1 MFLFVLLPNF
11 SGFRNCVLK
20 FLSNLLFSIPNHLI
34 QMKKISLLLTLALLS
49 SITIGQRT
57 NFSGTWN
64 INREKS
70 ELNDQFSMAPNSL
83 MLDQS
88 RKELSIQRNSSWQGQ
103 DFSYTDTFTLDG
115 KECENVGFMDMIKKS
130 TANWNDDKKSIMIT
144 STIEM
149 QDGSEMTI
157 TENLSLDGDNLVLHT
172 SASSSYG
179 EMSEVFVF
187 DKQ

>member
-1 MFLFVLLPNF
+1 
-11 SGFRNCVLK
+11 
-20 FLSNLLFSIPNHLI
+20 
-34 QMKKISLLLTLALLS
+34 MKRISLLFVLALLS
-49 SITIGQRT
+49 SVVFCQKV

-83 MLDQS
+83 VIDQTK
-88 RKELSIQRNSSWQGQ
+88 KELSMQRNSSWQGQ

-115 KECENVGFMDMIKKS
+115 KECENVGMMDMVKKS
-130 TANWNDDKKSIMIT
+130 TAVWNEDKKSLKIT
-144 STIEM
+144 TKIEM

-157 TENLSLDGDNLVLHT
+157 IENLAMEGDNMVMKT

-179 EMSEVFVF
+179 DMSEVFVF
-187 DKQ
+187 DKP

>member
-1 MFLFVLLPNF
+1 MKRISILLVLAMLGSVVF
-11 SGFRNCVLK
+11 CQKV
-20 FLSNLLFSIPNHLI
+20 
-34 QMKKISLLLTLALLS
+34 
-49 SITIGQRT
+49 

-83 MLDQS
+83 VIDQTK
-88 RKELSIQRNSSWQGQ
+88 KELSMQRNSSWQGQ
-103 DFSYTDTFTLDG
+103 DFTYTDTFTLDG
-115 KECENVGFMDMIKKS
+115 KECENVGMMDMVKKS
-130 TANWNDDKKSIMIT
+130 TVVWNEDKKSLKIT
-144 STIEM
+144 TKIEM

-157 TENLSLDGDNLVLHT
+157 IENLAMDGGNMVINM

-179 EMSEVFVF
+179 DMSEVFVF

>member
-1 MFLFVLLPNF
+1 MFLA
-11 SGFRNCVLK
+11 
-20 FLSNLLFSIPNHLI
+20 
-34 QMKKISLLLTLALLS
+34 LALIS
-49 SITIGQRT
+49 SIVIGQKT

-83 MLDQS
+83 VVDQS
-88 RKELSIQRNSSWQGQ
+88 KKALSIQRNSSWQGQ
-103 DFSYTDTFTLDG
+103 DFSTTDTFTLDG
-115 KECENVGFMDMIKKS
+115 KECENVGFMDMVKKS
-130 TANWNDDKKSIMIT
+130 TADWNDDKKSIKIT

-149 QDGSEMTI
+149 QDGSDMTI
-157 TENLSLDGDNLVLHT
+157 TENLSLDGENLVLHT